1 MKSITSVYKIGNGPS
16 SSHTVAPYHAAQTFG
31 SRYPDADSYEVTLF
45 GSLAFTGEGHGTG
58 KAILEGLPGAR
69 IIFDRETKEDAL
81 PHPNTMLFKAFKDGK
96 EIASARIF
104 SIGGGSIRIENES
117 SEEDVE
123 VYPQKNFSEI
133 VSLCNQEK
141 ISLVQLIYILEGHQ
155 LRDYLKKI
163 WAAMQTSVEKGLRTE
178 GILPGGLGLTRKAK
192 LLYEKRCYNESA
204 DVAMNRV
211 IAAYAYAVSEEN
223 AAENVVVTA
232 PTCGSCG
239 VLPSILYY
247 MQKERGFPEDEI
259 LDALAVAGLIGNVIR
274 TNASISGA
282 ECGCQAEIGSACSMA
297 AAAVAQ
303 LYGLSIDQI
312 EYAAEIA
319 MEHNLGLTC
328 DPVNGLVQIPCIE
341 RNAVAAM
348 RALSSVNLSRFL
360 YATRKISFDEVVA
373 TMYRTGLD
381 LNEKYRETS
390 HGGLAQIYEENV
402 PELKPIRE

>member
-1 MKSITSVYKIGNGPS
+1 MKIITSVYKIGNGPS
-16 SSHTVAPYHAAQTFG
+16 SSHTVGPFHAAQTFG
-31 SRYPDADSYEVTLF
+31 ARYPDADAYEVTLF
-45 GSLAFTGEGHGTG
+45 GSLAFTGEGHGTA
-58 KAILEGLPGAR
+58 KAIREGLPGSKV
-69 IIFDRETKEDAL
+69 IFNTEETDL
-81 PHPNTMLFKAFKDGK
+81 PHPNTMLFKAFKGGK
-96 EIASARIF
+96 EIAATRIF

-117 SEEDVE
+117 SEEDKE
-123 VYPQKNFSEI
+123 VYPQKNFTEI
-133 VSLCNQEK
+133 LSLCNQEN
-141 ISLVQLIYILEGHQ
+141 ISILQLIYILEGAA
-155 LRDYLKKI
+155 LRDYLKKV
-163 WAAMQTSVEKGLRTE
+163 WRAMQDSVERGLSAE
-178 GILPGGLGLTRKAK
+178 GILPGGLGLLRKAK
-192 LLYEKRCYNESA
+192 YLYGKRCYNESA
-204 DVAMNRV
+204 DVTMNRL

-223 AAENVVVTA
+223 AAENLVVTA

-247 MQKERGFPEDEI
+247 MSRDRGFPEEEI

-297 AAAVAQ
+297 AAAVAT
-303 LYGLSIDQI
+303 LYGLNIDQI
-312 EYAAEIA
+312 EYASEIA

-348 RALSSVNLSRFL
+348 RALSAVNLSRFL
-360 YATRKISFDEVVA
+360 YTTRKISFDEVVA

-390 HGGLAQIYEENV
+390 HGGLAQIY
-402 PELKPIRE
+402 REFQNSSS